1 MAAKPF
7 GAVTHPLIFFMV
19 KFLSFSFLAGSMFSS
34 ITCFALHLA
43 VVVFAIFFQTKI
55 SFKRNLVPFK
65 AKANALVSTKLVMG
79 ILASKLADAYC
90 YLVGN
95 LSAVSF
101 YGNIGT
107 CCKPSFSGNP
117 NIMFMFCTAWP
128 AAPFTRL
135 SIAPIIIILPVLSS
149 TLKLTSTKLLP
160 STHLVSGG
168 VLFFEYSYKVFV
180 FVVFVVY
187 CFYFFICHWFL

>member
-1 MAAKPF
+1 
-7 GAVTHPLIFFMV
+7 
-19 KFLSFSFLAGSMFSS
+19 MFSS
-34 ITCFALHLA
+34 ITCFALHRGELL
-43 VVVFAIFFQTKI
+43 VFLLILCSARFRTSCFI
-55 SFKRNLVPFK
+55 SLCLCLLLPWERSFL
-65 AKANALVSTKLVMG
+65 
-79 ILASKLADAYC
+79 SKGTVFLLKPQLLLWFCTNSNGHPCKQAC
-90 YLVGN
+90 RCLFLFVQK
-95 LSAVSF
+95 SSVFVF

-168 VLFFEYSYKVFV
+168 VLFSSTLTKYSS
-180 FVVFVVY
+180 
-187 CFYFFICHWFL
+187 L